1 MGLPI
6 GKQWTYFPLDVLGCY
21 LNIAGVFAKI
31 YAPSQL
37 LIMEEIIF
45 LGSAEPCCAI
55 IEQLKILDNN
65 TVKFLLWRLS
75 AFQISNKFV
84 APIVSFH
91 SFKGLASH
99 CKATTFTFHFS
110 FINA

>member
-6 GKQWTYFPLDVLGCY
+6 GEQWTYFPLDVLACH
-21 LNIAGVFAKI
+21 LNIAGVLAKI

-55 IEQLKILDNN
+55 IEQLKILDNY
-65 TVKFLLWRLS
+65 TVKFPLWRLS
-75 AFQISNKFV
+75 AFQISKKIV
-84 APIVSFH
+84 ALIVSFH
-91 SFKGLASH
+91 
-99 CKATTFTFHFS
+99 
-110 FINA
+110 